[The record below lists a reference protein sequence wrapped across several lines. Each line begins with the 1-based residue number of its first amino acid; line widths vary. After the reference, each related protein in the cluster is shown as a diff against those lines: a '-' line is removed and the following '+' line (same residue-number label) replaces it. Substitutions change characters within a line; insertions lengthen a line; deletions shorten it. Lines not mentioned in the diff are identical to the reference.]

1 MDKNTVIELKKPELV
16 EDVLTEVLRN
26 GARRLL
32 KEALEVEIE
41 VFIRE
46 YQNLRLPNG
55 YQRIVRNGYHKERK
69 VQTGIGDVPAKV
81 PRVAD
86 RARGSENIYFQSNIL
101 PPYLRK
107 TKSIETLLPWL
118 YLKGISTGDFAEALE
133 ALLGSEAKGLS
144 PSTVS
149 RLKTVWEKEYQ
160 KWIQRDL
167 SQKHYVYFWVDGIY
181 CNVRMDKEK
190 QCLLVIM
197 GATQEGKKEL
207 VALEDGYRESEQ
219 SWKEILLDLMNR
231 GLKNWPKVAVG
242 DGAMGFWAAL
252 RKVCPDTREQRC
264 WMHKTGNILNKLPK
278 SLQGKAKSQIQQ
290 IWMAESK
297 ANAEKAL
304 NHFLKAYEAKY
315 PKATE
320 CLEKDQETLLTL
332 YDFPAE
338 HWRHLRTTNPIEST
352 FSTVRLRTKKV
363 RGCFSRTT
371 VLTMGFKLIE
381 SAQKRWQRLHSSQR
395 LAEIIEGVQFIDG
408 EPLKIKAA

>member
-1 MDKNTVIELKKPELV
+1 MNKDTVIELKKPELV

-32 KEALEVEIE
+32 KKALEAEIE
-41 VFIRE
+41 AFIE
-46 YQNLRLPNG
+46 GYQDLRLPNG

-81 PRVAD
+81 PRAAD
-86 RARGSENIYFQSNIL
+86 RAEGNENIYFQSKIL

-118 YLKGISTGDFAEALE
+118 YLKGISTGDFSEALE

-144 PSTVS
+144 ASTIS

-160 KWIQRDL
+160 KWIKRDL
-167 SQKHYVYFWVDGIY
+167 SKKHYVYFWVDGIY

-219 SWKEILLDLMNR
+219 SWKEILLDLKNR

-252 RKVCPDTREQRC
+252 RKICPDTREQRC

-278 SLQGKAKSQIQQ
+278 SLQGKAKSRIQE
-290 IWMAESK
+290 IWIAESK
-297 ANAEKAL
+297 ANAEKAF
-304 NHFLKAYEAKY
+304 NHFLKTYEAKY

-320 CLEKDQETLLTL
+320 CLEKDRETLLTL

-371 VLTMGFKLIE
+371 VLTMAFKLIE
-381 SAQKRWQRLHSSQR
+381 SAQKRWQRLHASQR
-395 LAEIIEGVQFIDG
+395 LAEIIEGVQFVDG
-408 EPLKIKAA
+408 EALKNEAA

>member
-16 EDVLTEVLRN
+16 EDVLTGVLRN

-32 KEALEVEIE
+32 KEALEAEIE
-41 VFIRE
+41 SFIEE

-81 PRVAD
+81 PRASD
-86 RARGSENIYFQSNIL
+86 RTKGAENITFQSNIL

-118 YLKGISTGDFAEALE
+118 YLKGISTGDFPEALE

-144 PSTVS
+144 ASTVS
-149 RLKTVWEKEYQ
+149 RLKMVWEKEYQ

-167 SQKHYVYFWVDGIY
+167 SKNHYVYFWVDGIY

-197 GATQEGKKEL
+197 GATQDGNKEL

-219 SWKEILLDLMNR
+219 SWKEILLDLKNR
-231 GLKNWPKVAVG
+231 GLKNWPRVAVG

-278 SLQGKAKSQIQQ
+278 SLKGKAKSQIQQ

-297 ANAEKAL
+297 ANSEKAF
-304 NHFLKAYEAKY
+304 NHFLKTYEAKY

-320 CLEKDQETLLTL
+320 CLEKDRETLLTL

-352 FSTVRLRTKKV
+352 FATVRLRTKKV

-371 VLTMGFKLIE
+371 VLTMGFKLTK

-395 LAEIIEGVQFIDG
+395 LAEIIEGVQFVDG
-408 EPLKIKAA
+408 EPLKIEAA